1 MKHNSSTVYE
11 KRMVLCSATNRCTA
25 PCNKYVAPCSK
36 YVAPCSK
43 IIQMEPEGFIA
54 TSGDLPDY
62 GDGGS
67 LSQMYPPKPVQDNLI
82 KKA

>member
-1 MKHNSSTVYE
+1 MKHNSSTVDE
-11 KRMVLCSATNRCTA
+11 KRMVLCSATNRCT
-25 PCNKYVAPCSK
+25 APCSK

-54 TSGDLPDY
+54 TSGDIPDY

-67 LSQMYPPKPVQDNLI
+67 LSQMYPAKPVQDNLI

>member
-1 MKHNSSTVYE
+1 MNLYTMKYNSSTVDE
-11 KRMVLCSATNRCTA
+11 KRMVLFSATNRCTVSG
-25 PCNKYVAPCSK
+25 NK

-67 LSQMYPPKPVQDNLI
+67 LSQVYPPKPVQDNLI